1 MNINFESVVA
11 APPSGRGTALIL
23 DHRAYAQ
30 QLILRGGQIPW
41 DDLASYTNFFG
52 QAQALLRPDVALVD
66 VGAFVDH
73 LLATDPRLVNAMSA
87 RSRTG
92 FAFKTL
98 MADETVAARTAAF
111 AGVVAATC
119 RSAIVLQLPSPL
131 RWIAQTHE
139 GAGAGAAAE
148 IDAEHAENLS
158 VYLADWLRRFS
169 GVPAVMLLL
178 DGRSAHAGEPTVDEL
193 GAYASVI
200 NAAQHYRWAVG
211 LRTDDRV
218 ELADGSAKGVVLQ
231 ADYWIAGEP
240 TPPAADFLFSELPP
254 KAEPETVLARL
265 TAIA

>member
-1 MNINFESVVA
+1 MSIDFESVVA

-23 DHRAYAQ
+23 DHRAYAH
-30 QLILRGGQIPW
+30 QLILRGGPIPW

-66 VGAFVDH
+66 LGAFVDH

-98 MADETVAARTAAF
+98 MSDETVAALSAEF
-111 AGVVAATC
+111 AGVVTATT
-119 RSAIVLQLPSPL
+119 RSPVVLQLPSPL

-139 GAGAGAAAE
+139 RVGAGAAAD

-178 DGRSAHAGEPTVDEL
+178 DGRPAHAGDPDADEL

-200 NAAQHYRWAVG
+200 NVAQHYRWAVG

-231 ADYWIAGEP
+231 ADHWLSGDHP
-240 TPPAADFLFSELPP
+240 LPAADFLFAELPP
-254 KAEPETVLARL
+254 NAEPETVLARL